1 MDTSSERRIEQERM
15 VTGEAVALDVVPASV
30 GSRLL
35 SGAIDYGIMATG
47 LLLSISSMSVVAPG
61 TSSLAAVT
69 TLAGLILF
77 FWVIVVPVT
86 VETLSRGRSAGR
98 LVTGTRVVRDDGGA
112 VRVRHALVRTLVA
125 VVEVILSSGLLAV
138 CSCIVTRRGK
148 RLGDLLAGTYV
159 VHDRTGARG
168 APPLLMPPE
177 LAQWAGGADLHALPG
192 QLALVARSFLQ
203 RTTSLDPA
211 SRQRIGTELAQQVLP
226 LVAPPPPAGT
236 HPERFLAAVLV
247 ERRDRELV
255 LALRDRSVDEQLRL
269 AEDTSVYSV
278 P

>member
-15 VTGEAVALDVVPASV
+15 VTGEAVALDVVPATV

-35 SGAIDYGIMATG
+35 SGAIDYGIIVVG
-47 LLLSISSMSVVAPG
+47 LALS
-61 TSSLAAVT
+61 TSSLGRIAPATSSYAAVM
-69 TLAGLILF
+69 TLVALIFF
-77 FWVIVVPVT
+77 FWIVVVPVT
-86 VETLSRGRSAGR
+86 VETLSRGLSAGR
-98 LVTGTRVVRDDGGA
+98 LVMGTRVVRDDGGA
-112 VRVRHALVRTLVA
+112 VRLRHALVRALVA
-125 VVEVILSSGLLAV
+125 VVEVFISSGVLAV

-159 VHDRTGARG
+159 VHDRTGARS

-177 LAQWAGGADLHALPG
+177 LAQWAAGADLHALPG
-192 QLALVARSFLQ
+192 HLALVARSFLQ
-203 RTTSLDPA
+203 RTTSLDPV
-211 SRQRIGTELAQQVLP
+211 SRQRIAAELTQQVLP

-255 LALRDRSVDEQLRL
+255 QALKDRSVDEQLRL
-269 AEDTSVYSV
+269 AEAATVHSV